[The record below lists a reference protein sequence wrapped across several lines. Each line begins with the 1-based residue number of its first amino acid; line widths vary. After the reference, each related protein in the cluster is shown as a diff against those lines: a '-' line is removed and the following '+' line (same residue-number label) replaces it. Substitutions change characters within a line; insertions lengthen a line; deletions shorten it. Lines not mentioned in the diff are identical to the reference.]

1 MTLPPASI
9 IKRHLNG
16 HGYEI
21 LSHARQHSVDP
32 ALDTLAL
39 LIAFHFPAYRELLHH
54 VRGNV
59 REKPG
64 FYHDLGGS
72 NSTQQRPI
80 KDLCGL
86 LRCNGVLSEY
96 RWDKRTARIFG
107 IVAENPRAMN
117 FLTGGWLERCLAVHV
132 GSFLNLE
139 AHRVEMLHNVKV
151 MRPGR
156 REFEMDMVLAVD
168 GTLYWWEAKSGG
180 YDETHLQRYRGVATE
195 LKLTPRQHF
204 LVLAR
209 TEDGS
214 DPAQTGKRI
223 GFSVIGPHQISAHIW
238 GIEERHRVNGAACG
252 TVQC

>member
-1 MTLPPASI
+1 MPASPN
-9 IKRHLNG
+9 IKHHL
-16 HGYEI
+16 HACGYEV
-21 LSHARQHSVDP
+21 LSHALPDRHDP

-39 LIAFHFPAYRELLHH
+39 LIAFHFPAYRELLQHM
-54 VRGNV
+54 RGNI
-59 REKPG
+59 RERPG
-64 FYHDLGGS
+64 FYHDLS
-72 NSTQQRPI
+72 HLSPAQHRPL

-96 RWDKRTARIFG
+96 HWDQATVRICG
-107 IVAENPRAMN
+107 MVAENARAMG

-139 AHRVEMLHNVKV
+139 AHRVETMHNVKV

-180 YDETHLQRYRGVATE
+180 YDEAHLQRYRGVATE
-195 LKLTPRQHF
+195 LKLPPRQCF

-214 DPAQTGKRI
+214 DPAQLGKRI
-223 GFSVIGPHQISAHIW
+223 GFTVLAPHHIGTRIEN
-238 GIEERHRVNGAACG
+238 IEERHRANGHCAD
-252 TVQC
+252 TVRK